1 MSNIVYRE
9 NAQVTPDKLAQV
21 FKNSGIRRPTDDIV
35 RLHLMIQHADLLV
48 TAWDGERLVGVAR
61 ALTDY
66 SYCCYLS
73 DLAVDRA
80 YQKHGIGKKLV
91 AIVQERIGESCS
103 FVLLA
108 APEAVDYYPRLGFE
122 RADKAYL
129 IKRKR

>member
-1 MSNIVYRE
+1 MSDVAYRE
-9 NAQVTPDKLAQV
+9 NAHVTPEQLAQV
-21 FKNSGIRRPTDDIV
+21 FSSSGIRRPSDDMA
-35 RLHLMIQHADLLV
+35 RLQLMIDHADLLI
-48 TAWDGERLVGVAR
+48 TAWDGDKPIGVAR

-80 YQKHGIGKKLV
+80 YQKHGIGKELV

-103 FVLLA
+103 LVLLA
-108 APEAVDYYPRLGFE
+108 APQAVDYYPRLGFE